1 MEERAALRRKVLRGS
16 LAAPVV
22 LTVSSASV
30 AAASFT
36 RCLANTN
43 SAPDAFFVNSSD
55 QWFRTQVEVWQL
67 SSLQGVD
74 FGYFYEDPVK
84 DVFVSINSPY
94 TALNFNSGPSMPP
107 NVRATQAGTR
117 WAVVWFDKAT
127 STQYSRITPIKPNP
141 GASAVSVSCYGSF
154 RKSL

>member
-30 AAASFT
+30 AAASFA

-55 QWFRTQVEVWQL
+55 QWFRTQVEVTQL
-67 SSLQGVD
+67 WSQGAD
-74 FGYFYEDPVK
+74 LGYFYEDPLK
-84 DVFVSINSPY
+84 NVFVSINSPNR
-94 TALNFNSGPSMPP
+94 ALTFSSSTMPA
-107 NVRATQAGTR
+107 NVKVTSQSTR

-127 STQYSRITPIKPNP
+127 STQYSRISLQQPF
-141 GASAVSVSCYGSF
+141 GSSAVSVSCYGSF
-154 RKSL
+154 RKV